1 MFIKTTLLFI
11 MIFFVTSLRIV
22 KGEAVGEVEDVEEL
36 VEVEEESS
44 DTEYYTLSNLLSQSN
59 PLFSFIAPSDTSDS
73 TNTTEGEH
81 LT

>member
-22 KGEAVGEVEDVEEL
+22 KGEAVEEVEDVEEL

-44 DTEYYTLSNLLSQSN
+44 DTDYYTLSNLLSQSN
-59 PLFSFIAPSDTSDS
+59 PLFSFISPSDTSDS

>member
-22 KGEAVGEVEDVEEL
+22 KGETAGEVEDVEEL

-44 DTEYYTLSNLLSQSN
+44 DTDYYTLSNLLSQSN
-59 PLFSFIAPSDTSDS
+59 PLFSFISPSDTSDG
-73 TNTTEGEH
+73 TNATEGEH

>member
-1 MFIKTTLLFI
+1 MFIKWTLLFI
-11 MIFFVTSLRIV
+11 VIFFVTSLRIV
-22 KGEAVGEVEDVEEL
+22 KGEAVVEVEDVEKV

-59 PLFSFIAPSDTSDS
+59 PLFSFISPSDTSDS
-73 TNTTEGEH
+73 TNDTEGEH

>member
-22 KGEAVGEVEDVEEL
+22 KGEAVGELEDVEEL

-44 DTEYYTLSNLLSQSN
+44 DTDYYTLSNLLSQSN
-59 PLFSFIAPSDTSDS
+59 PLFSFISPSDTSDS
-73 TNTTEGEH
+73 TNDTEGEH

>member
-1 MFIKTTLLFI
+1 

-22 KGEAVGEVEDVEEL
+22 KGEAVEEVEEL

-44 DTEYYTLSNLLSQSN
+44 DTDYYTLSNLLSQSN
-59 PLFSFIAPSDTSDS
+59 PLFSFISPSDTSDG
-73 TNTTEGEH
+73 TNATEGEH

>member
-1 MFIKTTLLFI
+1 MFIKWTLLFI
-11 MIFFVTSLRIV
+11 VIFFVTSLRIV
-22 KGEAVGEVEDVEEL
+22 KGEAVVEVEDVEKV

>member
-22 KGEAVGEVEDVEEL
+22 KGEAVGEVEEVE
-36 VEVEEESS
+36 EVEEESS